1 MPLEETSNHPIRF
14 YAGYMRNV
22 KSPVPATTTAAI
34 NICCAFTPAAEVG
47 ASDPKPL
54 DEAVGVGVTVIPVI
68 LVPLVEEV

>member
-1 MPLEETSNHPIRF
+1 M
-14 YAGYMRNV
+14 